1 MLQSMGS
8 QRVRRDLATERQQ
21 QQRVDLT
28 MCSFQVYSKVIQLYI
43 NIYLFF
49 FSFFSH
55 IGYYS
60 IESRVP
66 CAIQL
71 VLV

>member
-8 QRVRRDLATERQQ
+8 QRVRHDLATERQQ
-21 QQRVDLT
+21 QQIVDLT

-55 IGYYS
+55 TGY
-60 IESRVP
+60 
-66 CAIQL
+66 
-71 VLV
+71 